1 MDPNGL
7 QKRKLSARKW
17 LLQKHNISLSGKL
30 QISVLQKVLG
40 SKMQGWNHWNSGMYR
55 WSM

>member
-1 MDPNGL
+1 
-7 QKRKLSARKW
+7 
-17 LLQKHNISLSGKL
+17 L